1 MALDKV
7 LDNAISLQVNN
18 AYFEKFKSK
27 DLTYLST
34 IYAPTIR
41 LADWNGEWHG
51 IDNVLAENAE
61 FFRNEFTL
69 TVIRTSKFYAEFA
82 PNPIGYSN
90 VITIEVGG
98 ETFNIVDEL
107 VFDDD
112 YKILSIYATQ
122 Q

>member
-1 MALDKV
+1 MA

-18 AYFEKFKSK
+18 AYFEKFQSK
-27 DLTYLST
+27 DLTYLRT
-34 IYAPTIR
+34 IYAPEIR

-51 IDNVLAENAE
+51 IDTVLDENAE
-61 FFRNEFTL
+61 FFQKNFTL
-69 TVIRTSKFYAEFA
+69 TVVSTNEFYAEFA

-98 ETFNIVDEL
+98 ETLNIVDEL

-112 YKILSIYATQ
+112 YKIVSIYATQ